1 MDPEYTLSVSNVNEQ
16 FYTRRGIYRALNGV
30 DLLLKKGEIL
40 GIAGESGC
48 GKTTL
53 GLTIIGL
60 LPRNAAVTEGA
71 ILMDDKD
78 LIAPLRE
85 FASKGADRFNL
96 RRSENVMKK
105 LNKQLTSIRGSKI
118 SMVFQDPMTS
128 LNPVLRIGYQIAETL
143 MVHQPEVLARRRLA
157 RSRASDDDLKE
168 ALKLLENGANEQSIR
183 AFAEARR
190 LEGIEE
196 QLLNIW
202 RRNDLGIARK
212 EKTILSLRSERP
224 GSLDMA
230 VLEKVASQGA
240 IGGWMKIPGLNRMSK
255 AILIKEGNVKAVEL
269 LSSLEIPNPEEV
281 VKMYPHELSGGMR
294 QRIII
299 AIALANNPELVIMD
313 EPTSALDVTVQ
324 AQILDLLKHLKQ
336 RFNTSF
342 ILISHDLSVLAEVCD
357 RIGIMYAGRI
367 VEVASIDAI
376 FNKPLHPYTTMLI
389 SAVPTIKGK
398 EVQGIGGAVPD
409 MRFPPNGCMFNPRCP
424 YAMDKCR
431 EAVPRMEEAEGGHYV
446 ACYLYEVNRGDQN

>member
-1 MDPEYTLSVSNVNEQ
+1 MEYTLNVSNLKEQ
-16 FYTRRGIYRALNGV
+16 FYTRRGIYKALNGV
-30 DLLLKKGEIL
+30 DILLRKGEIL

-60 LPRNAAVTEGA
+60 LPRNAVVTDGEVLLDG
-71 ILMDDKD
+71 KD
-78 LIAPLRE
+78 LIATLRE
-85 FASKGADRFNL
+85 FASKEANNLNL
-96 RRSENVMKK
+96 RHSENIMKK
-105 LNKQLTSIRGSKI
+105 LNKELINVRGSRI

-143 MVHQPEVLARRRLA
+143 MVHQPEVLAKRRLA
-157 RSRASDDDLKE
+157 RSKVSDNDLRE
-168 ALKLLENGANEQSIR
+168 ALKLLENGADEQSIK
-183 AFAEARR
+183 AFAETRQV
-190 LEGIEE
+190 EGIEE

-212 EKTILSLRSERP
+212 EKMILSLRSERL
-224 GSLDMA
+224 GGFDMA
-230 VLEKVASQGA
+230 VLQRVVSQGR
-240 IGGWMKIPGLNRMSK
+240 IDGWMRIPGLNRMSK
-255 AILIKEGNVKAVEL
+255 AVLIKEGNAKAVEL

-367 VEVASIDAI
+367 VEVASVDAI
-376 FNKPLHPYTTMLI
+376 FNKPLHPYTSMLI
-389 SAVPTIKGK
+389 SAVPTIKGG
-398 EVQGIGGAVPD
+398 EIQGIGGAVPD
-409 MRFPPNGCMFNPRCP
+409 MRFPPSGCMFHPRCP
-424 YAMDKCR
+424 YVMDKCR
-431 EAVPRMEEAEGGHYV
+431 ENDPQMKEVEDEHLV
-446 ACYLYEVNRGDQN
+446 ACYLYEGQKGEQN